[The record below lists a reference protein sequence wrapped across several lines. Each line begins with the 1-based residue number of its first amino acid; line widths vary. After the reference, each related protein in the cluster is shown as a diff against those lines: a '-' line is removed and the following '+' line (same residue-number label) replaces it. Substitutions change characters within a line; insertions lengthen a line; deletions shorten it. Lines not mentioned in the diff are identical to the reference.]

1 MAGALK
7 RVVMSN
13 IQSHINT
20 VLEFPEVGIV
30 RFLGDNSNGKSVM
43 VKVLQDVVSN
53 NISRPAARRSIIRRG
68 NSFGE
73 LLLESYSGDTL
84 YVHIDLEASQ
94 TFAELTKAGAQPV
107 RRYLADK
114 AIPSLV
120 REFGWHYD
128 DKSGVSI
135 NIHNDTDG
143 LLFVDTRKSVNFD
156 LLSSMRSDAY
166 AEAALT
172 TITDLV
178 KTTKQKRDDMRHAF
192 EVAEA
197 TFIALKSWDKEAEAR
212 VRDECIYYAELLENL
227 TVPTLPTFTLT
238 RAPVFIQPLPNVP
251 VMQMPHLH
259 EPMEYAPA
267 KAGELLKSIAQL
279 MSGTCPTCGRPFVNG
294 GEHSH
299 EVV

>member
-1 MAGALK
+1 MGALK

-20 VLEFPEVGIV
+20 VLEFPETGIV

-73 LLLESYSGDTL
+73 LLLESYSGDVL

-94 TFAELTKAGAQPV
+94 TYAELTRAGQQTV

-114 AIPSLV
+114 AIPMLV

-143 LLFVDTRKSVNFD
+143 LLFVDTRKQTNFD

-166 AEAALT
+166 AEAALNELT
-172 TITDLV
+172 NLS
-178 KTTKQKRDDMRHAF
+178 KETKAKRDEMYHAH

-197 TFIALKSWDKEAEAR
+197 TFVALKTWPKEEEAR
-212 VRDECIYYAELLENL
+212 IRDECLYWAEVLENL
-227 TVPTLPTFTLT
+227 TIPQLPVFQLTATPTFM
-238 RAPVFIQPLPNVP
+238 QPIPAVP
-251 VMQMPHLH
+251 VMQMPHFH
-259 EPMEYAPA
+259 APMEMPPSGAE
-267 KAGELLKSIAQL
+267 ELLHSLASL
-279 MSGTCPTCGRPFVNG
+279 LSGSCPTCGRAFVDG
-294 GEHSH
+294 GAHDH
-299 EVV
+299 GMV

>member
-94 TFAELTKAGAQPV
+94 TFAELTKAGDKPV

-114 AIPSLV
+114 AIPMLV

-143 LLFVDTRKSVNFD
+143 LLFVDTRKSTNFD

-166 AEAALT
+166 TEAALVQLGE
-172 TITDLV
+172 LV
-178 KTTKQKRDDMRHAF
+178 KSTKQKRDDMHHAY

-197 TFIALKSWDKEAEAR
+197 TFVSLQSWDKEAETR
-212 VRDECIYYAELLENL
+212 IRDECLYYAELLENL
-227 TVPTLPTFTLT
+227 TVPAVPTIELT
-238 RAPVFIQPLPNVP
+238 RAPAFVQPLPQVP
-251 VMQMPHLH
+251 RMEIPHLH
-259 EPMEYAPA
+259 EPMAEPPA
-267 KAGELLKSIAQL
+267 DAGELLKSIYQL
-279 MSGTCPTCGRPFVNG
+279 LSGTCPTCGRPFVDG
-294 GEHSH
+294 GVHAH

>member
-1 MAGALK
+1 MGALK

-20 VLEFPEVGIV
+20 VLEFPETGIV

-73 LLLESYSGDTL
+73 LLLESYSGDVL

-94 TFAELTKAGAQPV
+94 TYAELTHAGQQTV

-114 AIPSLV
+114 AIPMLV

-143 LLFVDTRKSVNFD
+143 LLFVDTRKQTNFD

-166 AEAALT
+166 AEAALAE
-172 TITDLV
+172 L
-178 KTTKQKRDDMRHAF
+178 TKLSKETKAKRDEMYHAH

-197 TFIALKSWDKEAEAR
+197 TFVALKMWDKNEEAII
-212 VRDECIYYAELLENL
+212 RDECLYWASALENL
-227 TVPTLPTFTLT
+227 TLPQLPVFQLTATPTFM
-238 RAPVFIQPLPNVP
+238 QPIPDVP

-259 EPMEYAPA
+259 APMQMPPDG
-267 KAGELLKSIAQL
+267 AGELLNSLASL
-279 MSGTCPTCGRPFVNG
+279 LSGSCPTCGRAFVEG
-294 GEHSH
+294 GVHAH
-299 EVV
+299 GVV

>member
-13 IQSHINT
+13 IQSHIHT
-20 VLEFPEVGIV
+20 VLEFPETGIV

-68 NSFGE
+68 NTFGE

-94 TFAELTKAGAQPV
+94 TYAELTRSGSPTV

-114 AIPSLV
+114 AIPVLV

-143 LLFVDTRKSVNFD
+143 LLFVDTRKTTNFE
-156 LLSSMRSDAY
+156 LLSSMRSDAF
-166 AEAALT
+166 AEAALLELT
-172 TITDLV
+172 RLV
-178 KTTKQKRDDMRHAF
+178 KETKQKRDEMFHTY

-197 TFIALKSWDKEAEAR
+197 TYLALKTWDKDQESQ
-212 VRDECIYYAELLENL
+212 VRDECLYYAGLLENL
-227 TVPTLPTFTLT
+227 TMPSIPEFRLQRSPTFVQPIPNP
-238 RAPVFIQPLPNVP
+238 PVFQIPHIYPPMPALP
-251 VMQMPHLH
+251 
-259 EPMEYAPA
+259 APA
-267 KAGELLKSIAQL
+267 TETLHDMVELL
-279 MSGTCPTCGRPFVNG
+279 SGNCPTCGRPFIEG
-294 GEHSH
+294 GHSH
-299 EVV
+299 EMV

>member
-1 MAGALK
+1 MGALK

-20 VLEFPEVGIV
+20 VLEFPETGII
-30 RFLGDNSNGKSVM
+30 RFLGDNSNGKSVL

-68 NSFGE
+68 NTFGE
-73 LLLESYSGDTL
+73 LLQESYSGDTL

-94 TFAELTKAGAQPV
+94 TYAELTINGQKPV

-120 REFGWHYD
+120 RQFGWHFD

-143 LLFVDTRKSVNFD
+143 LLFVDTRKATNFD
-156 LLSSMRSDAY
+156 LMSSMRSDAF
-166 AEAALT
+166 AEAALEQLQE
-172 TITDLV
+172 LV
-178 KTTKQKRDDMRHAF
+178 KTTKQKRDEMRHAYD
-192 EVAEA
+192 VAEA
-197 TFIALKSWDKEAEAR
+197 TFVSLQSWDKEEEAR
-212 VRDECIYYAELLENL
+212 IRDECLYYAGVLENL
-227 TVPTLPTFTLT
+227 TLPQLPVMELHRSPTFVK
-238 RAPVFIQPLPNVP
+238 P
-251 VMQMPHLH
+251 MPHVPWMLIPRLCKPF
-259 EPMEYAPA
+259 EMPPA
-267 KAGELLKSIAQL
+267 DAGQLIKESAELI
-279 MSGTCPTCGRPFVNG
+279 SGKCPACGRPFVEG
-294 GEHSH
+294 GHTH

>member
-1 MAGALK
+1 
-7 RVVMSN
+7 MSN

-20 VLEFPEVGIV
+20 VLEFPETGIV

-73 LLLESYSGDTL
+73 LLLESYSGDAL

-94 TFAELTKAGAQPV
+94 TYAELTHAGQKTV

-114 AIPSLV
+114 AIPALV

-143 LLFVDTRKSVNFD
+143 LLFVDTRKQTNFD

-166 AEAALT
+166 AEAALNE
-172 TITDLV
+172 ITKLS
-178 KTTKQKRDDMRHAF
+178 KETKVKRDEMQHAY
-192 EVAEA
+192 EIAEA
-197 TFIALKSWDKEAEAR
+197 TFVSLQSWDKAKEAEI
-212 VRDECIYYAELLENL
+212 RDECIYYAELLENL
-227 TVPTLPTFTLT
+227 TLPALPVFELKRTPTFI
-238 RAPVFIQPLPNVP
+238 RPLPAVP
-251 VMQMPHLH
+251 CMEMPHLLQ
-259 EPMEYAPA
+259 PMEAPP
-267 KAGELLKSIAQL
+267 AGAVETLQYITKLLA
-279 MSGTCPTCGRPFVNG
+279 GTCPTCGRAFVDG
-294 GEHSH
+294 GAHDH
-299 EVV
+299 AMV

>member
-1 MAGALK
+1 MGALK

-20 VLEFPEVGIV
+20 VLEFPETGIV

-73 LLLESYSGDTL
+73 LLLESYSGDVL

-94 TFAELTKAGAQPV
+94 TYAELTHSGQQTI

-114 AIPSLV
+114 AIPMLV

-143 LLFVDTRKSVNFD
+143 LLFVDTRKQTNFD

-172 TITDLV
+172 QLTELA
-178 KTTKQKRDDMRHAF
+178 KSTKAKRDEMLHAY

-197 TFIALKSWDKEAEAR
+197 TYVALKMWDKAAEGQT
-212 VRDECIYYAELLENL
+212 RDECLYYAELLENL
-227 TVPTLPTFTLT
+227 TLPELPTFNLT
-238 RAPVFIQPLPNVP
+238 ATPTFMQPLPAVP
-251 VMQMPHLH
+251 CMEMPHFH
-259 EPMEYAPA
+259 EPMAAPPSG
-267 KAGELLKSIAQL
+267 AGELLGSLAKL
-279 MSGTCPTCGRPFVNG
+279 LSGSCPACGRAFVEG
-294 GEHSH
+294 GVHAH